1 MKPLNYDN
9 SPCNPTSSNC
19 VVWQGPNLDCIKL
32 CTGDTVSDV
41 IANLATE
48 LCNVM
53 DELSITNYDLSCFN
67 LVGCKPETYQELL
80 QFLINKVCTC
90 CNIPAPVTEPE
101 EIKQDLITVAPCF
114 VVNGITNMSLID
126 YVTAIGLRIC
136 DILDQ
141 IAILASFETVVVGG
155 TNINVTNSFVGNTT
169 TFTVNSIGLDYYNAQ
184 VTIGGG
190 RNTVTATINNVANA
204 AGKTVGYG
212 GNSYLVPNRVQ
223 DVLNYNYTDSNGT
236 VEQETGTNFVAVPS
250 PSTFVTLDN
259 TTGVFTI
266 LKSGEYLL
274 TMSCYLKASSSNNAY
289 WLPVPPPIPPAPA
302 VVPPDGR
309 FDIGICS
316 GSTNSGNIFTGS
328 SKSIVANMDSTII
341 LNAQCTV
348 QIQAAVPPL
357 PPGEAQ
363 KIIFRILN
371 LSGTNYAGGSYIG
384 SDSIRVGIVKLRDL

>member
-184 VTIGGG
+184 VTIGSG

-204 AGKTVGYG
+204 AGKTVGFG
-212 GNSYLVPNRVQ
+212 GNHYAVPNRVQ

-236 VEQETGTNFVAVPS
+236 VQQTSGTAFVAVPS

-274 TMSCYLKASSSNNAY
+274 TMACYLKASSSNNAY
-289 WLPVPPPIPPAPA
+289 WKTSGE
-302 VVPPDGR
+302 DGR

-348 QIQAAVPPL
+348 QIQSATT
-357 PPGEAQ
+357 PGEAQ

>member
-204 AGKTVGYG
+204 AGKTIGYG
-212 GNSYLVPNRVQ
+212 GNSYLVPNQVQ

-236 VEQETGTNFVAVPS
+236 VQQTSGTAFVAVPS

-274 TMSCYLKASSSNNAY
+274 TMACYLKASSGNNAY
-289 WLPVPPPIPPAPA
+289 WKTSGE
-302 VVPPDGR
+302 DGR

-316 GSTNSGNIFTGS
+316 GSTNSRNIFTGS

-348 QIQAAVPPL
+348 QIQSAST
-357 PPGEAQ
+357 PGEAQ